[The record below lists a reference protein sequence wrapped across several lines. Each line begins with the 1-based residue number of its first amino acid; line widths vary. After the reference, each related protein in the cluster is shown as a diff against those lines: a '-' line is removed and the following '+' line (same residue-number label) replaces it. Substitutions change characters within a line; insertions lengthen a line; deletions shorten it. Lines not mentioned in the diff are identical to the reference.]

1 MWFHSL
7 FFMLAGFCLV
17 AASLSQKKPSPKEV
31 APFTSADIPPRALS
45 EYLAQPTVSN
55 GVFSS
60 ESESYF
66 FLAPMEPT
74 ATTPYQYELHRL
86 SLTQAKVDSLFRYDS
101 QFPVQSLLFTDSEET
116 GFIFLSFDQWT
127 PFPVGPAHFTAFS
140 LENPEKRLS
149 GEGSFTL
156 VANESSARIFE
167 YQKQD
172 FWEIDITAQQSR
184 RVSVAIQSTET
195 PLASTTQ
202 SLSLWVFRADPA
214 EEARHMRLYN
224 GTRLVESEFPLNKG
238 EKVVYHGG
246 KIAILSQDATSHRRM
261 IQEMPKWTGKKQQIL
276 RYLLPVEK
284 EASQTCFSL
293 PLHAVLQYGTSSH
306 QLDVVQYEKG
316 TVLGVD
322 TISTGESVERVHVSP
337 DGRYYV
343 VTLLHGQQ
351 RRLAIFSFATLKWS
365 HTRVL

>member
-1 MWFHSL
+1 MWVHSL
-7 FFMLAGFCLV
+7 FFMLSGFFLV
-17 AASLSQKKPSPKEV
+17 AASQPQKKPPTRG
-31 APFTSADIPPRALS
+31 ATFTTADVPPHALS
-45 EYLAQPTVSN
+45 EYLAQPIVSN

-66 FLAPMEPT
+66 FLTPLEAGATAP
-74 ATTPYQYELHRL
+74 YRYELHRL

-101 QFPVQSLLFTDSEET
+101 KFPVQNLLFTDAEET

-127 PFPVGPAHFTAFS
+127 PFPTGPAHFTAFS
-140 LENPEKRLS
+140 LEKSEKRLS
-149 GEGSFTL
+149 GEGSLTL
-156 VANESSARIFE
+156 VANENSARMFE

-172 FWEIDITAQQSR
+172 FWEIDIAAQQSR
-184 RVSVAIQSTET
+184 RVSVTIQSTET

-202 SLSLWVFRADPA
+202 SLALWVFRADPT
-214 EEARHMRLYN
+214 EDTRHIRLYN
-224 GTRLVESEFPLNKG
+224 GTRLVESEFALKKG

-246 KIAILSQDATSHRRM
+246 KIAILSQDAASHRR
-261 IQEMPKWTGKKQQIL
+261 IIREMPKWTGKQHQIFP
-276 RYLLPVEK
+276 YWLPVEK

-306 QLDVVQYEKG
+306 QLSVVQYEKG
-316 TVLGVD
+316 VVLGVD
-322 TISTGESVERVHVSP
+322 MVSAGESVEGVHASP

-343 VTLLHGQQ
+343 VTLLRGKQ

-365 HTRVL
+365 HVAIL